1 MSDTQNGGASEA
13 ARQLAQ
19 RRWGDSVIR
28 RAISEL
34 AERRDR
40 LDSEQRQALAFLA
53 QDPKGQRDD

>member
-1 MSDTQNGGASEA
+1 MNDTQASEA

-34 AERRDR
+34 AERQDQ
-40 LDSEQRQALAFLA
+40 LDSEQRRALAFLA
-53 QDPKGQRDD
+53 GDPKGQADD

>member
-1 MSDTQNGGASEA
+1 MNDTQASEA
-13 ARQLAQ
+13 ARALAQ